1 VAEARRGR
9 RIALGLA
16 LLLVLGL
23 GGSGFWLDRQLR
35 ASLPLLEGQKTLAGL
50 KAPVTIVRDAQG
62 VARIQGANRLDVAR
76 ATGFLHAQER
86 FFQMDLL
93 RRRAAGEL
101 SELIGAPT
109 IKADRELRVHRFRYV
124 AEQVLARARPEE
136 REFLQAYADGVNA
149 GLAALGAPPF
159 EYLALRVSPAPWRPE
174 DSMLSALAMFVQLQG
189 GQPDRESAIGLLR
202 DTLPPALAAFLD
214 PRGSQ
219 WDAPVEGEPFT
230 PPPLPGPDVFDL
242 RKQPP
247 APPKTAKLVED
258 ADPPPAAGSNNW
270 AVAGA
275 HTANGAPLLAND
287 MHLAI
292 GVPNTWYRISLAW
305 TDGEPREITGVTL
318 PGTPAV
324 IVGSNGHVAWGFTN
338 SEGDWAD
345 LIEIEP
351 DPADKEAYRTPDGP
365 RRFEHVTERIRVK
378 GAPDENLEVVET
390 IWGPIVD
397 KDHKGRAR
405 ALRWVAQDPEGVN
418 LRLAGL
424 DLART
429 LAEAQAVAN
438 QAGAP
443 AQNFVAVDRDGH
455 IGWTIL
461 GRMPRRV
468 GFDGRAPSSWADGQH
483 RWDGWLEPAE
493 YPRIIDPP
501 AGRVWTA
508 NARVVGGRKYERL
521 GEGAYDLGARASQIR
536 DDLLALEKATPR
548 DLLNVQLDDRALFL
562 ARWRELLLK
571 TLGPEAVAK
580 DARRAEMRELALKW
594 GDHASVDSAGYRIVR
609 AFRLALGEQVLG
621 AITASCKAADDR
633 FVWSRIP
640 FYEAPLWTLIT
651 ERPAHLLSPR
661 YATWDDA
668 LLAAVD
674 ATIADLTK
682 DGARLADQ
690 TWGRRNTTLIQ
701 HPLSKAVPSLARFL
715 DVPAEPL
722 PGDAHMPRF
731 QAPSS
736 GASERLVV
744 SPGREAEGIFHMPV
758 GQSGHPLSQNY
769 RDGHAA
775 WAHGESTPFL
785 PGPPVHTLTLVP
797 AAK

>member
-1 VAEARRGR
+1 MAERRGR

-23 GGSGFWLDRQLR
+23 GGSGFWLDQKLR
-35 ASLPLLEGQKTLAGL
+35 ASLPLLEGQKALAGL
-50 KAPVTIVRDAQG
+50 RAPVTIARDARG
-62 VARIQGANRLDVAR
+62 VPRIQGASRLDVVR

-93 RRRAAGEL
+93 RRRSAGEL
-101 SELIGAPT
+101 SELIGAAT
-109 IKADRELRVHRFRYV
+109 VNVDRDVRVHRFRHV

-136 REFLQAYADGVNA
+136 RELLQAYTDGVNA

-159 EYLALRVSPAPWRPE
+159 EYLALRISPAPWRLE

-189 GQPDRESAIGLLR
+189 NQPDRESAIGLMR

-230 PPPLPGPDVFDL
+230 PPPLPGPDAFDL

-247 APPKTAKLVED
+247 LPPRTAQLVED
-258 ADPPPAAGSNNW
+258 ADPPPSAGSNNW

-292 GVPNTWYRISLAW
+292 GVPNTWYRVSLAW
-305 TDGEPREITGVTL
+305 TDGEPHEITGVTL

-338 SEGDWAD
+338 SEGDWTD

-351 DPADKEAYRTPDGP
+351 DPADKEAYRTPDGA

-424 DLART
+424 DVART

-443 AQNFVAVDRDGH
+443 AQNFVAADKDGH

-468 GFDGRAPSSWADGQH
+468 GFDGRAPSSWADGHH
-483 RWDGWLEPAE
+483 RWDGWREPAE
-493 YPRIIDPP
+493 YPRIVDPP

-508 NARVVGGRKYERL
+508 NARVVGGAKYERL
-521 GEGAYDLGARASQIR
+521 GEGMYDLGARATQIR
-536 DDLLALEKATPR
+536 DDLLALENATPR

-580 DARRAEMRELALKW
+580 DARRAEMRELVLRW
-594 GDHASVDSAGYRIVR
+594 GDHASVDSVGYRIVR

-621 AITASCKAADDR
+621 AITASCKVADDR

-651 ERPAHLLSPR
+651 ERPPHLLSPK

-674 ATIADLTK
+674 ATLADLTK
-682 DGARLADQ
+682 NGARLADQ
-690 TWGRRNTTLIQ
+690 TWGARNTTLIQ

-715 DVPAEPL
+715 DVPPEPL
-722 PGDAHMPRF
+722 PGDAHMPRY

-736 GASERLVV
+736 GASQRLVV

-758 GQSGHPLSQNY
+758 GQSGHPLSTNY
-769 RDGHAA
+769 RDGHPA
-775 WAHGESTPFL
+775 WAHGEPTPFL

-797 AAK
+797 AAE